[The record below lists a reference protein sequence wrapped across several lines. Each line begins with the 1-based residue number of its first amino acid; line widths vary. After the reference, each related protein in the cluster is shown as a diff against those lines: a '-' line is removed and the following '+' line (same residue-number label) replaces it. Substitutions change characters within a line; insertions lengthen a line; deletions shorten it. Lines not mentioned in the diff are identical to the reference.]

1 MSNKNKYHKN
11 KKKYWE
17 EMKMARIYYEKDVDL
32 EVLKNKKVAV
42 LGYGSQGHA
51 HAQNLRD
58 NGVHVMIG
66 LYDGSKSA
74 QKAKE
79 DGFEVKSVAE
89 ATKESDLTMMLMPDE
104 KQKKVYEESV
114 KDNLKE
120 GQTLA
125 FAHGFNIHYNQV
137 QPPEFV
143 DVVMVA
149 PKGPGHLVRNVFTKG
164 SGVPALFAV
173 YQDHTKKATETVLA
187 YAKGIG
193 ATRAGVLETTFK
205 EETETDLF
213 GEQSV
218 LCGGISELIKLGYKT
233 LVDAGYQKEVAYFEC
248 LHEMKLIVDLIYEG
262 GFERMRYSI
271 SDTAEYGDYVSGKRV
286 ITDAAKQGMQNVLE
300 DIQNGKFAKAWIKE
314 NEEGR
319 ENFLKTREEEYN
331 TEIAEVGRNLRSMM
345 SFLK

>member
-1 MSNKNKYHKN
+1 MTEVNQHKKQ
-11 KKKYWE
+11 KK
-17 EMKMARIYYEKDVDL
+17 MDL
-32 EVLKNKKVAV
+32 K
-42 LGYGSQGHA
+42 
-51 HAQNLRD
+51 
-58 NGVHVMIG
+58 
-66 LYDGSKSA
+66 
-74 QKAKE
+74 
-79 DGFEVKSVAE
+79 FKSVAE
-89 ATKESDLTMMLMPDE
+89 ATKESDLTMMLMLM
-104 KQKKVYEESV
+104 KTKKVYEESV

>member
-1 MSNKNKYHKN
+1 
-11 KKKYWE
+11 
-17 EMKMARIYYEKDVDL
+17 MARMYYEKDVDL

-271 SDTAEYGDYVSGKRV
+271 SDTAEDGDYVSGKRV